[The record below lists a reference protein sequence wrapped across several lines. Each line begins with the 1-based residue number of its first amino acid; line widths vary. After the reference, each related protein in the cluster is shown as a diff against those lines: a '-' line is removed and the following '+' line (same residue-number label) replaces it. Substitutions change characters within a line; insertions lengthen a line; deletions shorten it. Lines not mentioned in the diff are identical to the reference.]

1 MQKFGL
7 VWILNV
13 DNFVKNYG
21 STKITDVGRIQK
33 RVYRETFVLFRLN
46 LVLGLVL
53 GFLGLLSIDPYIKQ
67 LSENFWSYIIFLKFS
82 LYYFNLNTHCTP

>member
-1 MQKFGL
+1 
-7 VWILNV
+7 V

-46 LVLGLVL
+46 LVLGFLGLVL
-53 GFLGLLSIDPYIKQ
+53 GFLGILSIDPYIKQ
-67 LSENFWSYIIFLKFS
+67 LSEKFWSYIIFLKFS
-82 LYYFNLNTHCTP
+82 L

>member
-1 MQKFGL
+1 M
-7 VWILNV
+7 

-67 LSENFWSYIIFLKFS
+67 LSENF
-82 LYYFNLNTHCTP
+82 

>member
-7 VWILNV
+7 VWILYV

-67 LSENFWSYIIFLKFS
+67 LSENFWSYIIFLKLS